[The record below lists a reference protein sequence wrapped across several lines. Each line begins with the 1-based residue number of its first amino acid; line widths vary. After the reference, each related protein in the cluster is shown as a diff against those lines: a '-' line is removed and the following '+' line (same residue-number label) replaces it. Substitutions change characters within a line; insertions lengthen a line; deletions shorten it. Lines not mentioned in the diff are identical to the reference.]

1 MIKTLNNYIKN
12 FKKAFFNYIL
22 FEIEL
27 KNVENQIEKRK
38 IGGKWEIDQ
47 NKINNDD
54 EDGDVNEN

>member
-1 MIKTLNNYIKN
+1 M
-12 FKKAFFNYIL
+12 
-22 FEIEL
+22 
-27 KNVENQIEKRK
+27 ENQIEKRK